1 MGKNNK
7 KNTTKADGKNNND
20 NDTIDTLVLKGDD
33 TGYGLVRSCLGDG
46 RFDVLCEDL
55 QVRLGILRGSMRNRV
70 WISVG
75 SVILYGTRGFQK
87 DKVDIL
93 HLYSKKDVCV
103 MLLRGLIARGRLYDA
118 IACGQEDVCSAG
130 SSGGQGLERNDSM
143 IEFMDVD
150 GDAELTMLAHASS
163 SGSLSST
170 SDDGGVAA
178 S

>member
-1 MGKNNK
+1 MGKK
-7 KNTTKADGKNNND
+7 KNTTKDAERLGAGND
-20 NDTIDTLVLKGDD
+20 NDTIDNLVLKGDD

-55 QVRLGILRGSMRNRV
+55 EGRLGILRGSMRNRV
-70 WISVG
+70 WISAG
-75 SVILYGTRGFQK
+75 SVILYGQRTFQK

-103 MLLRGLIARGRLYDA
+103 MLKRGLIARGGLYDA

-130 SSGGQGLERNDSM
+130 GGGGQGLERNDSM
-143 IEFMDVD
+143 IEFRDAD
-150 GDAELTMLAHASS
+150 DDAELTALAHASS

>member
-1 MGKNNK
+1 MGKK
-7 KNTTKADGKNNND
+7 KNTTKDAERLGAGND
-20 NDTIDTLVLKGDD
+20 NDTIDNLVLKGDD

-55 QVRLGILRGSMRNRV
+55 QGRMGILRGSMRNRV
-70 WISVG
+70 WISAG

-87 DKVDIL
+87 DKVDIM
-93 HLYSKKDVCV
+93 HMYSKKDVCV
-103 MLLRGLIARGRLYDA
+103 MLKRGLIAMGGLFDA
-118 IACGQEDVCSAG
+118 IACGQEDACSAG
-130 SSGGQGLERNDSM
+130 GGGGGQGLDRNDSM
-143 IEFMDVD
+143 IEFRDVD

-170 SDDGGVAA
+170 SDGDA